1 MPTKYDVTIALGEEP
16 EELPEI
22 DEDLLVDVGIS
33 SKTFKTVR
41 VIFTNLY

>member
-22 DEDLLVDVGIS
+22 DEDLLVDVGV
-33 SKTFKTVR
+33 SKTLKTIR